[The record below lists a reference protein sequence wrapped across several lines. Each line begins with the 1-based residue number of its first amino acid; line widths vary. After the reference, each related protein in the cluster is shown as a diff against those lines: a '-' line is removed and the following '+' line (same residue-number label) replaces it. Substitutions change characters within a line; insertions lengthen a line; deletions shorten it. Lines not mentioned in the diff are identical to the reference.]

1 MSDVLGWVV
10 IAVVCVVGAIVVLG
24 VAWAYFA
31 LMEIA
36 KPWGWSSLLIL
47 ALVAFVFL
55 HRNTR

>member
-36 KPWGWSSLLIL
+36 KLWGWSSLLIL
-47 ALVAFVFL
+47 ALVALVFL